1 MSFTPIAYM
10 IYIVLSIGITIWVAQ
25 TLFKNGRIFVIDA
38 FAGNEQM
45 ADAVNHLLLV
55 GFYLVNVGFVAL
67 FMRFGTKPEN
77 VTQVFEFIATKVG
90 IVLFFL
96 GIAHFFNIFNFSR
109 IRKKSWKTVAQMEEE
124 AKLAAQPAAN

>member
-1 MSFTPIAYM
+1 MDFTPIAYI

-38 FAGNEQM
+38 FAGNEKM

-55 GFYLVNVGFVAL
+55 GFYLVNVGFIAL

-77 VTQVFEFIATKVG
+77 VQQVFEFVATKIG

-109 IRKKSWKTVAQMEEE
+109 IRKKSWKTVAQIE
-124 AKLAAQPAAN
+124 AETNLSNQPAG